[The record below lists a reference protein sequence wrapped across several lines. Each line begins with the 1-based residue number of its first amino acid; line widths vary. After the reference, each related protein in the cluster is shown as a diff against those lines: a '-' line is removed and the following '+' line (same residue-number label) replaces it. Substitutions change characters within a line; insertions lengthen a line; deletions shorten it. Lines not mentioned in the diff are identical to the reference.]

1 MDKML
6 SGEDISS
13 LLKDD
18 VKKIRIVRFSDLY
31 KYKSL
36 QELLPKKNS
45 FIVIFLETESYNRGH
60 WVALFRYNSSFEF
73 YDSYGLTEKQDYSL
87 VPNSTKK
94 ELNEKDYLKELFKNN
109 LVIENTKDFQKWD
122 DKISTCGR
130 WVVIR
135 VYLFLKG
142 YDLKH
147 FIRQIDL
154 LMKLYG
160 FKSYDELAVFFT
172 ED

>member
-1 MDKML
+1 MDEML
-6 SGEDISS
+6 SGTDIKD

-18 VKKIRIVRFSDLY
+18 AKVRIVRFSDLY
-31 KYKSL
+31 KYKTL

-45 FIVIFLETESYNRGH
+45 FIILFIETESYSRGH

-73 YDSYGLTEKQDYSL
+73 YDSYGLTEKEDYSL
-87 VPNSTKK
+87 IPEDTK
-94 ELNEKDYLKELFKNN
+94 EDLNEKDYLKNLFKNN
-109 LVIENTKDFQKWD
+109 LVIENKKDFQKWD
-122 DKISTCGR
+122 DKIQTCGR
-130 WVVIR
+130 WKIIR

-160 FKSYDELAVFFT
+160 FKSYDSLAVYFT
-172 ED
+172 S

>member
-1 MDKML
+1 MDEML
-6 SGEDISS
+6 SGDDIKN

-45 FIVIFLETESYNRGH
+45 FIVIFLETESYSSGH
-60 WVALFRYNSSFEF
+60 WVLICRYNSSFEY
-73 YDSYGLTEKQDYSL
+73 YDSYGLTEKEDYSL
-87 VPNSTKK
+87 IPEDTKK

-109 LVIENTKDFQKWD
+109 LVIENKKDFQKWG
-122 DKISTCGR
+122 DKVSTCGR

-135 VYLFLKG
+135 AYLFLQG

-147 FIRQIDL
+147 FIRQIDN
-154 LMKLYG
+154 LMRLYG
-160 FKSYDELAVFFT
+160 FKSYDELSVYFT
-172 ED
+172 EA